1 VDKMKKEVYAIND
14 GQKTEY
20 RTVTGYT
27 ERIETNNGYIFV
39 GYDFRKD
46 IQRWIATDIKTGLA
60 ISPSTEKKKEN
71 VIAFVHRNADFIHG
85 LIEKALSEKNQ
96 YSIGSFRLWANEHNL
111 NQTHYE

>member
-1 VDKMKKEVYAIND
+1 MKKELYAIND

-27 ERIETNNGYIFV
+27 ERIETKSGYIFV

-46 IQRWIATDIKTGLA
+46 VRRWIATDLKTGLA
-60 ISPSTEKKKEN
+60 VSPSLEKKKEN
-71 VIAFVHRNADFIHG
+71 VIAFVHRNADFIYSLVEKA
-85 LIEKALSEKNQ
+85 LIEKNR
-96 YSIGSFRLWANEHNL
+96 YSIGSFRSWVNERNL